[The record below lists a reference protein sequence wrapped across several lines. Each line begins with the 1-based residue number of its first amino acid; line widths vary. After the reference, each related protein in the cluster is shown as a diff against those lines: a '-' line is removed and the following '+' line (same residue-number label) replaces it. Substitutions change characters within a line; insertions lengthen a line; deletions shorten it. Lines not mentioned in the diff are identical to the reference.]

1 MLPDGYR
8 PMTIGNGIRAAAVRA
23 PDKAALILGD
33 DIRSYRSLIR
43 RIAQIA
49 NVARD
54 HFGIRQGDRVALI
67 APNIIDYPELVAGL
81 SDVGAIVATLSP
93 RLTASELKT
102 IFEDC
107 APRLIIYHPSCAA
120 AINPGDIRDVAL
132 LPLDQ
137 AYEALL
143 NRASD
148 RAELP
153 FVEET
158 ASFAL
163 AYTSG
168 TTGRPKGVLLSHRSR
183 AITFQSMAAEYRCF
197 GPDDRFMALAPMCH
211 GAGFVFAA
219 ATLFYGGTTLLF
231 DSADPEAILARLSQR
246 DVTGIFMVPTHF
258 ARIFALPDT
267 TLDLHRDH
275 GLHTIISNA
284 AALPQQFKE
293 RAVEQFGD
301 GLLHETYGSTEG
313 GIVTNI
319 RPADLLRKPGSVGQ
333 PFPLMEVD
341 LRLPDG
347 QSAKAGEAG
356 ELFSR
361 GPTSFNGYW
370 NRPEETAET
379 LLDGWITV
387 GDIAK
392 RDEDGFITIVDR
404 KKDMVVT
411 GGMNVYPREVEIVI
425 ADLPDVHEVAVV
437 RRAARRMGGKPAR
450 LCRFARGPC
459 RKCRSDHRGLPR
471 QVGWLQGPARGFF
484 HIGIAPQYGRQNPEN
499 GTAGEDR
506 RMSDAGAVG
515 LGFMQA
521 LWAGD
526 LDKCDAMLT
535 EGAQWYFQLGMPQA
549 QGERGRIWPAR
560 EAMRSIVAELFG
572 KFDPEG
578 FFGHP
583 IARYRAR
590 HLGRH
595 RI

>member
-1 MLPDGYR
+1 MRPDGYR

-23 PDKAALILGD
+23 PDKAALVLGD
-33 DIRSYRSLIR
+33 EVRSYRKLTR
-43 RIAQIA
+43 RMAQIA

-54 HFGIRQGDRVALI
+54 HFGIRPGDRVTLV

-81 SDVGAIVATLSP
+81 SDIGAIVATLNP
-93 RLTASELKT
+93 RLTAAELRA
-102 IFEDC
+102 ILADC
-107 APRLIIYHPSCAA
+107 TPRLLIYHPSCGA
-120 AINPGDIRDVAL
+120 AIQPGEIRDVAL
-132 LPLDQ
+132 LPLDN

-143 NRASD
+143 GRASD

-153 FVEET
+153 LVEET

-197 GPDDRFMALAPMCH
+197 GPDDRFLALAPMCH

-219 ATLFYGGTTLLF
+219 AALFYGGTTLLF
-231 DSADPEAILARLSQR
+231 DSADPEAILARLSRR

-258 ARIFALPDT
+258 ARIFGLSDAK
-267 TLDLHRDH
+267 LDAHRDH
-275 GLHTIISNA
+275 GLRTIISNA
-284 AALPQQFKE
+284 AALPQPFKE
-293 RAVEQFGD
+293 RAVDQFGG

-333 PFPLMEVD
+333 PFPLMEVE

-347 QSAKAGEAG
+347 QPAKASEAG

-379 LLDGWITV
+379 LQDGWVTV
-387 GDIAK
+387 GDIAR

-425 ADLPDVHEVAVV
+425 ADLPDVHEVAVIGEPHGEWGESLHAFV
-437 RRAARRMGGKPAR
+437 VSRDGHSSNAEAIIAACRDRLAGYKVPRAISFIPELPRNAGGKILKTALR
-450 LCRFARGPC
+450 ERI
-459 RKCRSDHRGLPR
+459 GL
-471 QVGWLQGPARGFF
+471 
-484 HIGIAPQYGRQNPEN
+484 
-499 GTAGEDR
+499 
-506 RMSDAGAVG
+506 
-515 LGFMQA
+515 
-521 LWAGD
+521 
-526 LDKCDAMLT
+526 
-535 EGAQWYFQLGMPQA
+535 
-549 QGERGRIWPAR
+549 
-560 EAMRSIVAELFG
+560 
-572 KFDPEG
+572 
-578 FFGHP
+578 
-583 IARYRAR
+583 
-590 HLGRH
+590 
-595 RI
+595 